1 VSSRLRLLIVI
12 ALVIVVVGAGAA
24 LILPR
29 LTQPAGGG
37 STAPTAV
44 ANRPD
49 TSQPAATA
57 LPTPTE
63 LATIPIIVAVQNINR
78 GQVISSDLVDI
89 RQWPAIY
96 APQTAITNPE
106 DVIGK
111 IARVD
116 IFREQPI
123 LFSLVTE
130 NLSELGATGSDAG
143 ALLPQGR
150 RMVAV
155 PIDRLTSVGYAL
167 QPGDRVDIIISL
179 LFVDVDPEFQS
190 ITPNN
195 IILLS
200 VQVDGESRT
209 ITPVFAFNGRVE
221 NRTFPPPLG
230 STGSITQPQE
240 DQRPRLVTQMTVQDA
255 LVMYVGTFPRD
266 GRIFRSAAAVAATPA
281 PVATTAGTP
290 SPNQRPAGTT
300 ADVPTPTAAPPDIVA
315 LAVSPQEAVILTYFI
330 ESKIPITFALRPANE
345 VGTQNVAQV
354 NLEYI
359 MNQYRIALP
368 RRLDYTVEPAI
379 RSIRQIIAGNTIQL
393 RDEAS
398 RTTTG
403 TPTGNTTSNN
413 P

>member
-1 VSSRLRLLIVI
+1 MSSRLRLLIVL
-12 ALVIVVVGAGAA
+12 ALIIIVVGVGAA

-29 LTQPAGGG
+29 LTQNQGAA
-37 STAPTAV
+37 T
-44 ANRPD
+44 
-49 TSQPAATA
+49 PAATTSA
-57 LPTPTE
+57 NSNGSQPSATSFPTPTPFQTVP
-63 LATIPIIVAVQNINR
+63 LIVAVQNINR
-78 GQVISSDLVDI
+78 GQVITADLVDF
-89 RQWPAIY
+89 REWPAQY
-96 APQTAITNPE
+96 AQQTAITNPD

-130 NLSELGATGSDAG
+130 NLSELGAVGSDAG

-155 PIDRLTSVGYAL
+155 PIDRLTSIGYAL
-167 QPGDRVDIIISL
+167 QPGDRVDLIISL
-179 LFVDVDPEFQS
+179 LFVDVDPESQS
-190 ITPNN
+190 MTPNN

-200 VQVDGESRT
+200 VVVDDQSRQ
-209 ITPVFAFNGRVE
+209 ISPVFAFDGRVE

-230 STGSITQPQE
+230 TTGSITQPREQ
-240 DQRPRLVTQMTVQDA
+240 QRPRLVTQMTVQDA
-255 LVMYVGTFPRD
+255 LVMYTGTFPRD
-266 GRIFRSAAAVAATPA
+266 GRIFGNAQAATPL
-281 PVATTAGTP
+281 PVPTAAGTP
-290 SPNQRPAGTT
+290 SANQRPAG
-300 ADVPTPTAAPPDIVA
+300 ASAEVPTPTPAPPDIVA

-368 RRLDYTVEPAI
+368 RRLDYTIEPAI
-379 RSIRQIIAGNTIQL
+379 RNIRQLIAGETIEL
-393 RDEAS
+393 REES
-398 RTTTG
+398 RVPATTTEEE
-403 TPTGNTTSNN
+403 
-413 P
+413 

>member
-1 VSSRLRLLIVI
+1 MSPRLRLLIVL
-12 ALVIVVVGAGAA
+12 ALVIIVVGVGAA

-29 LTQPAGGG
+29 LTQQNQGTTPAAT
-37 STAPTAV
+37 SA

-49 TSQPAATA
+49 TSQPVATA

-78 GQVISSDLVDI
+78 GQVISSDLIDI

-200 VQVDGESRT
+200 VQVDGESRQ

-266 GRIFRSAAAVAATPA
+266 GRIFRSSGASAATPA
-281 PVATTAGTP
+281 PVPTTAGTP
-290 SPNQRPAGTT
+290 SPNQRAAGTT
-300 ADVPTPTAAPPDIVA
+300 ADVPTATPAPPDIVA

-379 RSIRQIIAGNTIQL
+379 RSIRQIIAGDTIQL
-393 RDEAS
+393 RDESS
-398 RTTTG
+398 RTASG
-403 TPTGNTTSNN
+403 TPAPNTQTN

>member
-1 VSSRLRLLIVI
+1 MSSRLRLLIVL
-12 ALVIVVVGAGAA
+12 ALIIIVVGVGAA

-29 LTQPAGGG
+29 LTQNQGAA
-37 STAPTAV
+37 T
-44 ANRPD
+44 
-49 TSQPAATA
+49 PAATTSA
-57 LPTPTE
+57 NRTNTEPSATSFPTPTPFQTVP
-63 LATIPIIVAVQNINR
+63 LIVAVQNINR
-78 GQVISSDLVDI
+78 GQVITADLVDF
-89 RQWPAIY
+89 REWPAQY
-96 APQTAITNPE
+96 AQQTAITNPE

-130 NLSELGATGSDAG
+130 NLSELGAVGSDAG

-155 PIDRLTSVGYAL
+155 PIDRLTSIGYAL
-167 QPGDRVDIIISL
+167 QPGDRVDLIISL

-190 ITPNN
+190 ITPSN

-200 VQVDGESRT
+200 VVVDDQSRQ
-209 ITPVFAFNGRVE
+209 ISPVFAFDGRVE

-230 STGSITQPQE
+230 TTGSITQPREQ
-240 DQRPRLVTQMTVQDA
+240 QRPRLVTQMTVQDA
-255 LVMYVGTFPRD
+255 LVMYTGTFPRD
-266 GRIFRSAAAVAATPA
+266 GRIFGNAQAATPL
-281 PVATTAGTP
+281 PVPTAAGTP
-290 SPNQRPAGTT
+290 SANQRPAG
-300 ADVPTPTAAPPDIVA
+300 ASAEVPTPTPAPPDIVA

-368 RRLDYTVEPAI
+368 RRLDYTIEPAI
-379 RSIRQIIAGNTIQL
+379 RNIRQLIAGETIEL
-393 RDEAS
+393 REES
-398 RTTTG
+398 RVPVTTEDTE
-403 TPTGNTTSNN
+403 
-413 P
+413 